1 MPKNP
6 KPPQHHHFVAPC
18 EYRRISDIKPRVK
31 SRVWPGW
38 AISQRIHPHF
48 SFQLF
53 NPPPLYPPS
62 PWAPRMNHSRH
73 SSMRKGSSFNALL
86 RATSLAQF
94 SASVFQLSTSQ
105 PPPKK
110 RGIPPQAPL
119 LPKAAR
125 SIQPGGITFYH
136 YDGCAADYRNLTR
149 MPKNPKPP
157 QHHHFVPPCLRVRIS
172 RIHRHFHFPLSTFQ
186 PPPLS

>member
-62 PWAPRMNHSRH
+62 PWAPRMNHSHH
-73 SSMRKGSSFNALL
+73 SPPRKRPAFKEPDHATFPPPCLPQNFNFLPSAFTTPPPPICFLLTSFLL
-86 RATSLAQF
+86 FSPPPSL
-94 SASVFQLSTSQ
+94 FQLSAFPPT
-105 PPPKK
+105 PPP
-110 RGIPPQAPL
+110 PP
-119 LPKAAR
+119 
-125 SIQPGGITFYH
+125 G
-136 YDGCAADYRNLTR
+136 D
-149 MPKNPKPP
+149 
-157 QHHHFVPPCLRVRIS
+157 LR
-172 RIHRHFHFPLSTFQ
+172 
-186 PPPLS
+186 